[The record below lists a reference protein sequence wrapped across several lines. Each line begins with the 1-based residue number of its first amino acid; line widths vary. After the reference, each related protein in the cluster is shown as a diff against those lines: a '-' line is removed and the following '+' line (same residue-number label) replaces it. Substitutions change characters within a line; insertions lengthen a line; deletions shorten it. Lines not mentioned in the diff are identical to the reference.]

1 MRKRP
6 QPQIGL
12 LSTDEELQRHLNPQK
27 RQSIGLLDIAYEKLK
42 TKHKNMTGGLLNDT
56 TRCD

>member
-12 LSTDEELQRHLNPQK
+12 LSTDEELQHHLNPQK

-42 TKHKNMTGGLLNDT
+42 TKHKKND
-56 TRCD
+56 RRIIR

>member
-12 LSTDEELQRHLNPQK
+12 LSTDEELQHHLNPQK

-42 TKHKNMTGGLLNDT
+42 TKHKKMTGGLLDDT

>member
-27 RQSIGLLDIAYEKLK
+27 KQTIGLLDIAYQKLK
-42 TKHKNMTGGLLNDT
+42 TKHKNMTGGLLDDT
-56 TRCD
+56 TTSN

>member
-12 LSTDEELQRHLNPQK
+12 LSTDEELQHHLNPQR
-27 RQSIGLLDIAYEKLK
+27 RQPIGLLDIAYEKLK
-42 TKHKNMTGGLLNDT
+42 TKHKKMTGGLLDDT
-56 TRCD
+56 TTSN